1 MSLILLGLIQGLS
14 EFFPISSSGH
24 LVIAKY
30 LLKIDL
36 PGAAFEA
43 FLHFGTILAVIVLFN
58 HEIKEIIFSFMGS
71 MRAMSQGKKIKNIFK
86 DDPFSKFAWFLI
98 ISTIPAAIIGFCFSD
113 YFEALFDKPVIT
125 SLMLSVTGTIIWIG
139 SRLYKGGDKNISD
152 INGMDAIF
160 VGFAQTIAII
170 PGISRSGMTVL
181 AGLSKGFSRDF
192 AARYSFILSVP
203 IILGATLFKMKEII
217 FLDIKFSMMLLSGI
231 AAFASS
237 YGAMKIFLGIL
248 KRGKI
253 YYFSYYL
260 WIISA
265 LTFYLTFTTER
276 IG

>member
-139 SRLYKGGDKNISD
+139 SRLYKGGNKNISD

-203 IILGATLFKMKEII
+203 IILGATLFKIKEII
-217 FLDIKFSMMLLSGI
+217 FLDINFFMMLLSGI
-231 AAFASS
+231 AAFVSS
-237 YGAMKIFLGIL
+237 YGAMKIFLSIL
-248 KRGKI
+248 KRGKM

>member
-71 MRAMSQGKKIKNIFK
+71 LRAMSQGKKIKNIFK

-125 SLMLSVTGTIIWIG
+125 SLMLSVTGAIIWIG
-139 SRLYKGGDKNISD
+139 SRLYKGGNKNISD

-203 IILGATLFKMKEII
+203 IILGATLFKIKEII
-217 FLDIKFSMMLLSGI
+217 FLDINFFMMLLSGI
-231 AAFASS
+231 AAFVSS

-248 KRGKI
+248 KRDKM

>member
-71 MRAMSQGKKIKNIFK
+71 IRAMSQGKKIKNIFK
-86 DDPFSKFAWFLI
+86 EDPFSKFAWFLI

-113 YFEALFDKPVIT
+113 YFESLFDKPVIT

-160 VGFAQTIAII
+160 IGFAQTIAII

-203 IILGATLFKMKEII
+203 IILGATLFKIKEII
-217 FLDIKFSMMLLSGI
+217 FLDINFSMMLLSGI
-231 AAFASS
+231 AAFVSS

-248 KRGKI
+248 KRDKM

>member
-24 LVIAKY
+24 LVISKY

-58 HEIKEIIFSFMGS
+58 HEIKEIIFSFMAS

-125 SLMLSVTGTIIWIG
+125 SLMLSVTGAIIWIG

-203 IILGATLFKMKEII
+203 IILGATIFKAKEII

-231 AAFASS
+231 AAFVSS

-248 KRGKI
+248 KRGKM

-265 LTFYLTFTTER
+265 LTFYFTYTTER